1 MDNIKTMPHTFAVD
15 QSEEKLIWEGS
26 PSQWTNFKFYLL
38 CILLTPVFG
47 LGLLMALWKYYDTKK
62 NKLEIT
68 DQRIIE
74 HRGIFSRT
82 TNEIELYRVKDI
94 KHLQPFWLR
103 MVGLSNVWLDSTDH
117 SNPVMLIKGIANGKE
132 IKEKLR
138 MAIDIRRDV
147 KAVREIDFK
156 Q

>member
-1 MDNIKTMPHTFAVD
+1 MENTYNIENSSIMDN
-15 QSEEKLIWEGS
+15 EEKLLWEGS

-38 CILLTPVFG
+38 CVLLSVIG
-47 LGLLMALWKYYDTKK
+47 VGIIMAIWKYYDTKK

-68 DQRIIE
+68 NQRIIE
-74 HRGIFSRT
+74 HSGIFSRT
-82 TNEIELYRVKDI
+82 TNEVELYRVKDI
-94 KHLQPFWLR
+94 RHLQPFWLR
-103 MVGLSNVWLDSTDH
+103 IVGLSNVWLDSTDH
-117 SNPVMLIKGIANGKE
+117 SNPTILIKGIANGKE

-138 MAIDIRRDV
+138 IAIDIRRDV

>member
-1 MDNIKTMPHTFAVD
+1 MENISAIPNAFAVGHT
-15 QSEEKLIWEGS
+15 EEKLIWEGN

-38 CILLTPVFG
+38 CVLLTVVFG
-47 LGLLMALWKYYDTKK
+47 LGLILAIWKYYDTKK

-82 TNEIELYRVKDI
+82 TNEVELYRVKDI

-103 MVGLSNVWLDSTDH
+103 MVGLSNIWLDSTDH
-117 SNPVMLIKGIANGKE
+117 SNPVILIKGISNGKE

-138 MAIDIRRDV
+138 IAIDIRRDV
-147 KAVREIDFK
+147 KSVREIDFK

>member
-1 MDNIKTMPHTFAVD
+1 M
-15 QSEEKLIWEGS
+15 EEKIIWEGS
-26 PSQWTNFKFYLL
+26 PSQWINFSFYLL
-38 CILLTPVFG
+38 CILLTAAFG
-47 LGLLMALWKYYDTKK
+47 IGLLMALWKYYDTKK
-62 NKLEIT
+62 NRIEIT

-103 MVGLSNVWLDSTDH
+103 ILGLSNVFLDSTDH
-117 SNPVMLIKGIANGKE
+117 SNPEMLIKGIANGKE
-132 IKEKLR
+132 IKEELR
-138 MAIDIRRDV
+138 IAVDVRRDL
-147 KAVREIDFK
+147 KGVREVDFK